1 MHRRRRKSFL
11 PIPSLSGWSLWPRL
25 CRSGQTRLLIRE
37 MARLPLDLRGPLL
50 WLGLG
55 VLLRRRLLLVELSL
69 RLRRGHVLL
78 LWRLLLL
85 RINGLVVYLWTA
97 LDGKGLGWFVVVVE
111 VRRLLSLYRWRAER
125 LGRV

>member
-37 MARLPLDLRGPLL
+37 TARLPLDLRGPLL

-97 LDGKGLGWFVVVVE
+97 LDGKGLGWFAVVVK